1 MTDSDRTLADPG
13 TGSAAICCRGMHGY
27 EVDGLALRFACIVLR
42 ESIHGLELALGSS
55 DEMRITSNSSFERPG
70 AMKERRF
77 NTGDRV
83 RTCETIR
90 DLPVGAYGVIKR
102 VYASMPGTYDVQFD
116 LRADIYTVW
125 GGHLEAASKQSKSIN
140 S

>member
-13 TGSAAICCRGMHGY
+13 TGSAAICCLGMHGC
-27 EVDGLALRFACIVLR
+27 EMEGLASRFACIVLR
-42 ESIHGLELALGSS
+42 ESIHGPELASGLG
-55 DEMRITSNSSFERPG
+55 DERRITSISSLERPA
-70 AMKERRF
+70 AMNERRF

-125 GGHLEAASKQSKSIN
+125 GGHLERASKQSKSIN

>member
-1 MTDSDRTLADPG
+1 MCSSDL
-13 TGSAAICCRGMHGY
+13 AICCRGMHRY
-27 EVDGLALRFACIVLR
+27 EVEGLAWRFACIVLR
-42 ESIHGLELALGSS
+42 ESIHGLELASGSC
-55 DEMRITSNSSFERPG
+55 DERRITSISSLERPG
-70 AMKERRF
+70 AMKKRRF
-77 NTGDRV
+77 NLGDRV

-90 DLPVGAYGVIKR
+90 DLPVGAHGVIKR

-125 GGHLEAASKQSKSIN
+125 GGHLEPASKQSKSIN

>member
-1 MTDSDRTLADPG
+1 M
-13 TGSAAICCRGMHGY
+13 
-27 EVDGLALRFACIVLR
+27 
-42 ESIHGLELALGSS
+42 
-55 DEMRITSNSSFERPG
+55 N
-70 AMKERRF
+70 ERRF

-125 GGHLEAASKQSKSIN
+125 GGHLERASKQSKSIN